1 MSDRIWFLK
10 RCPLFERLTPAES
23 HRLEANSNLRSFAR
37 HQIIYFPGDA
47 GQTVLVLARGRVK
60 IKSVT
65 SDGRESILAFIDE
78 GELFGELAIL
88 DAAPRG
94 EFAEAVEP
102 SQVLAV
108 PRGDIVWLMERRPE
122 VALHVTKLFGFRLRR
137 VENRLRNILFRS
149 NRERVVALLLE
160 LLDTHGQKD
169 SDGWEIRLRLSH
181 QDLANLIGATRETV
195 TVTLGQLQR
204 DGFIEVRRQRIR
216 VLKRARLMAESDTTA
231 PTDRTRPMV
240 RPK

>member
-1 MSDRIWFLK
+1 M
-10 RCPLFERLTPAES
+10 
-23 HRLEANSNLRSFAR
+23 EANSNLRSFAR

-65 SDGRESILAFIDE
+65 SDGRESILTFIDE

-122 VALHVTKLFGFRLRR
+122 VALHVTKLFGFRFAESKIGCAISFSLQPRTGGCLALGIAGHARSKGFRRLGNSFAIVASGPRQSDWHNSGNRDGYPRALAARR
-137 VENRLRNILFRS
+137 VHRS
-149 NRERVVALLLE
+149 PSPA
-160 LLDTHGQKD
+160 D
-169 SDGWEIRLRLSH
+169 SSVE
-181 QDLANLIGATRETV
+181 A
-195 TVTLGQLQR
+195 
-204 DGFIEVRRQRIR
+204 
-216 VLKRARLMAESDTTA
+216 RARLMAESDTTA

-240 RPK
+240 RPQ